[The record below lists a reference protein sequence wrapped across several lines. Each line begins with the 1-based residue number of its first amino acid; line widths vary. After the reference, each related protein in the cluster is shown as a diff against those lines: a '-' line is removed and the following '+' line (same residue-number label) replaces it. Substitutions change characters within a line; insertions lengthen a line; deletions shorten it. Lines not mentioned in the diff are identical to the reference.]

1 MSDLTK
7 NLRKK
12 LLYRSKNRGCRETD
26 ILLGEFAAAQI
37 DTLPAAELPLY
48 ERFLDEYDGD
58 IYKWLTKQAE
68 MPEEYKNGIGQ
79 RVLKFASLRGSAT
92 GAAIQPGG
100 MDCRSPDGRPQ

>member
-26 ILLGEFAAAQI
+26 ILLGQFATAEIGEFSE
-37 DTLPAAELPLY
+37 AELEVY

-58 IYKWLTKQAE
+58 IYKWLTGQAE
-68 MPEEYKNGIGQ
+68 MPEEYINNIG
-79 RVLKFASLRGSAT
+79 RKLLGFYTSS
-92 GAAIQPGG
+92 
-100 MDCRSPDGRPQ
+100 S